1 MKFKFFGHTIDIDTE
16 NIPLWLKLLNG
27 VNLLPILAWPI
38 VFVFSIFLFDNP
50 KIIEAL
56 GMFFLILSYPLLLL
70 GSLKLSFKLYK
81 KSNVVLS
88 ILIPLGMT
96 TLLISMYYYT
106 TSSLNIL

>member
-1 MKFKFFGHTIDIDTE
+1 MKFKFFGHTIDVDTE

-38 VFVFSIFLFDNP
+38 VFLFSIFLFDNP

-81 KSNVVLS
+81 QSKV
-88 ILIPLGMT
+88 ILPILVPLCT
-96 TLLISMYYYT
+96 ALVIISVYGYLFY
-106 TSSLNIL
+106 